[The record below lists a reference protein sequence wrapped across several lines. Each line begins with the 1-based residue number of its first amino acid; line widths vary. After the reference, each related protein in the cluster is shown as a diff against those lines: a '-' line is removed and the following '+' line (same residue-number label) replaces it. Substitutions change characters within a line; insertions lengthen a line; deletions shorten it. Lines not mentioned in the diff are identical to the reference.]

1 MKIRTS
7 VYEVGDII
15 LNYSL
20 VEKMDTD
27 QIWEAMKGRGYEITK
42 TQIVDYL
49 REAELNSALF
59 QRKELGRMMVSAVR
73 ELSRQVN
80 DAKRYIE
87 NFEINDDM
95 TMGEKSKRMKY
106 LSIAHGILNKAV
118 NDVAKITGEI
128 QEKSLNISTADVVN
142 IAQIKSYFFQEF
154 MRLVDE
160 GKVVI
165 TDEDLK
171 ADYDRLKRSP
181 HLLGRGNY
189 DYNISESVI
198 P

>member
-1 MKIRTS
+1 MRTTP
-7 VYEVGDII
+7 YEVGDII
-15 LNYSL
+15 IHLSM
-20 VEKMDTD
+20 VEKKGVEE
-27 QIWEAMKGRGYEITK
+27 IWKELKKRGYEITQTK
-42 TQIVDYL
+42 IAEYL
-49 REAELNSALF
+49 QEAEMNSVLY
-59 QRKELGRMMVSAVR
+59 QRKELGRMMVSAVK

-80 DAKRYIE
+80 DAKRYIDC
-87 NFEINDDM
+87 FEIDDKM
-95 TMGEKSKRMKY
+95 AFGEKNKRMRN
-106 LSIAHGILNKAV
+106 LTMAHGILNKAV
-118 NDVAKITGEI
+118 NDMAKITGEL
-128 QEKSLNISTADVVN
+128 QDKSLNVSASDVVN